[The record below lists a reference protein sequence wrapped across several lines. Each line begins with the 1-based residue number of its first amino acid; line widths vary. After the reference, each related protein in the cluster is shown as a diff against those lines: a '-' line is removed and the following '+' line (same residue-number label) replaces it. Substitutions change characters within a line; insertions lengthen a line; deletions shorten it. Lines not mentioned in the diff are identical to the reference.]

1 MRSVTVWL
9 RATDF
14 ATKMKI
20 IGDWLSANRYEP
32 VRYKYDHSDNHVLVT
47 VDFPGEVAAKAFA
60 ARFDGC
66 PPLTRPTHLTGQLS
80 PMLDI

>member
-1 MRSVTVWL
+1 MRSVTVRL

-32 VRYKYDHSDNHVLVT
+32 VRYKYD
-47 VDFPGEVAAKAFA
+47 
-60 ARFDGC
+60 
-66 PPLTRPTHLTGQLS
+66 Q
-80 PMLDI
+80 